1 MNGYNFTQG
10 LRTTLA
16 MAREEAARLHHEYV
30 GTEHIL
36 LGMLCRDEGVAM
48 AVLRELAVDT
58 DRMRTTIEETV
69 QQGKASHV
77 TGPDLPY
84 TTRGKQSL
92 ELAMR
97 EARTLGHSYV
107 GSEHLLLGLLREG
120 KGLAAQVLHDA
131 GVSEDLARAK
141 TLKLLG
147 AEPPARSVLPATLP
161 PEDRREPVLVVVEVR
176 YESGWLQRREF
187 RTAGEA
193 IAFLDAGS

>member
-1 MNGYNFTQG
+1 MNGYDFTQG
-10 LRTTLA
+10 LRTVLA

-36 LGMLCRDEGVAM
+36 LGMVRRDEGVAM
-48 AVLRELAVDT
+48 AVLRELDVDT
-58 DRMRTTIEETV
+58 DGLRTTIEATV
-69 QQGKASHV
+69 QRGKASHT

-84 TTRGKQSL
+84 TTRGKQAL

-97 EARTLGHSYV
+97 EARQLGHSYV

-120 KGLAAQVLHDA
+120 KGLAAQALHDA
-131 GVSEDLARAK
+131 GVSEELARAK
-141 TLKLLG
+141 TLELLG
-147 AEPPARSVLPATLP
+147 TEQPARGGGPVTLRP
-161 PEDRREPVLVVVEVR
+161 GDRREPALVVVEVR

-193 IAFLDAGS
+193 MAFLAKQ